1 MSSGEFHGW
10 LEIWYQVF
18 LGLAQHS
25 NPEFS
30 KLPPR
35 SQLLPTTRFY
45 LTSGNFSFV
54 KAFASLIFWL
64 ILYNFSVEKW
74 HSFFVI
80 LTFVFCSVFCFTS
93 FLPRCTSYRVTSTV
107 TKFSQYKGLKGAWR
121 RQGGGI
127 REMFWGRQRAVL
139 LFLKIHAFL
148 NRQCKPHL
156 HWNCQAGLPMLYPSQ
171 GSGLLLWHTVW
182 KRNISSFPRPASAGC
197 VTDLSRHEQW

>member
-1 MSSGEFHGW
+1 MSSREFLGW

-139 LFLKIHAFL
+139 LFLKISCISKQAVQTSLTLKLSGGLAYAVSIARLRAAAVTHCVEGEHFL
-148 NRQCKPHL
+148 
-156 HWNCQAGLPMLYPSQ
+156 LPKTS
-171 GSGLLLWHTVW
+171 
-182 KRNISSFPRPASAGC
+182 
-197 VTDLSRHEQW
+197 LSWMCHRSE